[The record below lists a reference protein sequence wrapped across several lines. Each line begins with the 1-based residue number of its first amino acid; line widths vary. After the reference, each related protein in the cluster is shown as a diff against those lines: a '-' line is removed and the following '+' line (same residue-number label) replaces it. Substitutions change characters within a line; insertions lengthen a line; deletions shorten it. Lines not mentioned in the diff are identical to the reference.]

1 MPLTRFVDEELI
13 KETQKLSKNE
23 ENTNEALEEHQFLA
37 TCLKIGFRIEDLKQ
51 LEYKDVAKIML
62 CFVDKEKNK
71 QSRKATQSDWDRLAG
86 RR

>member
-1 MPLTRFVDEELI
+1 MPLTHFVDEELI

-23 ENTNEALEEHQFLA
+23 EDTNEALEEHQFIA
-37 TCLKIGFRIEDLKQ
+37 NCLKMGLRLDDLKE

-62 CFVDKEKNK
+62 CFVEKKDKP
-71 QSRKATQSDWDRLAG
+71 RKATQSDWDALA